1 MISMD
6 EKEAC
11 EKYKAKLHMLG
22 KSTDGLFVVNKDKP
36 GIEVN
41 ISKLLEIISNTQVLY
56 IPSFVR
62 FIRLPPQYSLDNL
75 FGYVSPY
82 EKLEKQV
89 KRIVLSE
96 NVELNEIAYKAFKRF
111 KNLEVISMTKEQ
123 ADQFKEVIQQRE
135 IKYKIEIK
143 GRKQ

>member
-22 KSTDGLFVVNKDKP
+22 KSTDSLFVVNKDKP

-41 ISKLLEIISNTQVLY
+41 ISKLLEIISNIQVLY

-82 EKLEKQV
+82 EKLENQV

-123 ADQFKEVIQQRE
+123 ADKFKEVIQQRE